1 MNPKLNHEYPEPG
14 EDKLIEEMVK
24 VAVERMKPQQGRIL
38 RGQHAN
44 PTGCVRGIFTIRDDV
59 ASDLRHGVFR
69 RPNQSFQALVRFSN
83 SSETIGPDG
92 KGDARGMAVKL
103 LDVEGTPAVPG
114 TANRCQDFLTVNHP
128 VFPFATPA
136 EYVKF
141 FRIRR
146 TPLVGDLLAAGWLAL
161 FHSRHLKIVKT
172 IGGKS
177 VASPLDLRYWSG
189 LPFWLGPPEGTTGG
203 RAVKYSLV
211 PRVEGTAPSSNPND
225 PPPDYLSRALERHLR
240 AREADFDFR
249 VQPQTDPVTMP
260 VEDPSVEWDE
270 GVSQP
275 IPVATLTIGV
285 QDVDSSEGRALA
297 EECEAMSFSPWHALA
312 EHRPMGGI
320 NRLRRAVYLA
330 TQAKRSAKR
339 SP

>member
-1 MNPKLNHEYPEPG
+1 MNPELNREYPEPG

-24 VAVERMKPQQGRIL
+24 LVVERMKPQQGRI
-38 RGQHAN
+38 RRAQHAK
-44 PTGCVRGIFTIRDDV
+44 PTGCVRGVFTIRDDV
-59 ASDLRHGVFR
+59 ADDLRHGVFR
-69 RPNQSFQALVRFSN
+69 RPDQSFRAIVRFSN

-136 EYVKF
+136 DYVKL
-141 FRIRR
+141 FRIRQ

-172 IGGKS
+172 IRGKS

-189 LPFWLGPPEGTTGG
+189 SPYWLGPPGTTGG
-203 RAVKYSLV
+203 RTVKYSLV
-211 PRVEGTAPSSNPND
+211 PRFEGTAPSAQNNP
-225 PPPDYLSRALERHLR
+225 PADYLSRALGRHLKT
-240 AREADFDFR
+240 REAVFDVR
-249 VQPQTDPVTMP
+249 AQPQTDPVTMP
-260 VEDPSVEWDE
+260 VEDTSVEWDE
-270 GVSQP
+270 GVSKP

-285 QDVDSSEGRALA
+285 QDVDSPEGRALA
-297 EECEAMSFSPWHALA
+297 EECEAMSFSPWNALA
-312 EHRPMGGI
+312 EHRPMGGM

-339 SP
+339 LP

>member
-1 MNPKLNHEYPEPG
+1 MNPELNREYPEPG
-14 EDKLIEEMVK
+14 EDKLAEEMVG
-24 VAVERMKPQQGRIL
+24 VIVERMKPQQGRVR
-38 RGQHAN
+38 RGQHAK
-44 PTGCVRGIFTIRDDV
+44 PTGCVRGVFTIRDDV
-59 ASDLRHGVFR
+59 ADDLRHGVFR
-69 RPNQSFQALVRFSN
+69 QPNQSFQAIVRFSN
-83 SSETIGPDG
+83 SSETISPDG

-114 TANRCQDFLTVNHP
+114 TANRWQDFLTVNHP

-136 EYVKF
+136 EYVKLV
-141 FRIRR
+141 RIRQA
-146 TPLVGDLLAAGWLAL
+146 PLVGGLLAVGWLAL

-172 IGGKS
+172 IRGKR

-189 LPFWLGPPEGTTGG
+189 SPYWLGPPGTTHA

-211 PRVEGTAPSSNPND
+211 PRYEGTVPPSAPNNP
-225 PPPDYLSRALERHLR
+225 PADYLSRALEGHLKT
-240 AREADFDFR
+240 REAVFDFR
-249 VQPQTDPVTMP
+249 VQLQSDPVTMP
-260 VEDPSVEWDE
+260 VEDTSVEWDE
-270 GVSQP
+270 GVSKP
-275 IPVATLTIGV
+275 IVVATLTIGV

-297 EECEAMSFSPWHALA
+297 EECEAMSFSPWNALA

-339 SP
+339 VP